1 MNMRVLT
8 VVNGLVK
15 TDGSLLITPAT
26 SFHKS
31 HGPLLLQ
38 RLARTCVV
46 LVTLTGP
53 YTDPSF
59 TLPEPQHCVL

>member
-1 MNMRVLT
+1 MNMWVLT

-31 HGPLLLQ
+31 HGHFKNNRCFSSASHVHALFGD
-38 RLARTCVV
+38 V
-46 LVTLTGP
+46 L
-53 YTDPSF
+53 
-59 TLPEPQHCVL
+59 